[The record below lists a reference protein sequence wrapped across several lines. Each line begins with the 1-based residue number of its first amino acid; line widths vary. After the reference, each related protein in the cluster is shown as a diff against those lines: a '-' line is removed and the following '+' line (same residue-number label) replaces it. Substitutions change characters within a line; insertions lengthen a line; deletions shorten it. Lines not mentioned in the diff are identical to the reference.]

1 MAFQAKVSSKRE
13 VKVMQTVKEK
23 IEKKDEKKRV
33 FSDETLKVLAM
44 NLNDWGA
51 EKQEPYLKENFT
63 HVSPSLLEKYGYFN
77 KDGSLRLYYFIDLLN
92 QAQEIVEG
100 QEKHLGSTQ
109 AYFLDEIDLPDNK
122 RGIILLVQNND
133 GKMSIK
139 LPTDR

>member
-13 VKVMQTVKEK
+13 VKVMQRVKEK
-23 IEKKDEKKRV
+23 IEKKRG

-44 NLNDWGA
+44 NLNDWGSA
-51 EKQEPYLKENFT
+51 KQEPYLKETFT
-63 HVSPSLLEKYGYFN
+63 HVSPGLLEKYWYFN
-77 KDGSLRLYYFIDLLN
+77 KDGSLRLCYFIDLLN

-100 QEKHLGSTQ
+100 QEKHLGSIQ
-109 AYFLDEIDLPDNK
+109 PYFLDEIDLPDNK

-133 GKMSIK
+133 GKISIK